1 MTYSQNRTRSLSRLG
16 ALSLLSVALVV
27 GVVAAPA
34 TAAPSLSAPT
44 GPVASSNAT
53 RAGLALSAPL
63 GYVALGDSFTSG
75 QGAPPYS
82 DATCQRSRY
91 KSYPVISSLLSPYR
105 LSANKACS
113 GARMTTLVTITVGGI
128 DAGSTAILQACAP
141 DPASVPCGLAVQT
154 SVATLSSPAFV
165 TGLAQTY
172 GYIAATLP
180 NARVAVL
187 NYPLLFQPGVSPLGD
202 LVNQGT
208 AGLNSAINLAV
219 TAIPEPAGVDRIRY
233 IDATQEFAGHGI
245 GSAVPYIAF
254 NPANLLAPS
263 NFHPNAL
270 GNTFGYYRA
279 LVGDGVGSARGREA
293 ASAPLRF
300 PDPGTRAN
308 LCEEHVT

>member
-1 MTYSQNRTRSLSRLG
+1 MTNSQNLTRSLSRLV

-27 GVVAAPA
+27 GIVAAPA
-34 TAAPSLSAPT
+34 TAAPSAPA
-44 GPVASSNAT
+44 GPVATSHAT

-113 GARMTTLVTITVGGI
+113 GARMADIPAQLAGVSATTKLVTITVGGI

-141 DPASVPCGLAVQT
+141 DPASAPCGLAVQT
-154 SVATLSSPAFV
+154 SLATLSSPAFV
-165 TGLAQTY
+165 TSLAQTY

-180 NARVAVL
+180 DARVAVL
-187 NYPLLFQPGVSPLGD
+187 NYPLLFQPGASPLGD

-208 AGLNSAINLAV
+208 AGLNSVINAAV

-254 NPANLLAPS
+254 DPANLLAPS

-279 LVGDGVGSARGREA
+279 LVADGV
-293 ASAPLRF
+293 LR
-300 PDPGTRAN
+300 R
-308 LCEEHVT
+308 

>member
-1 MTYSQNRTRSLSRLG
+1 MTNSQNRTRSLSRLG

-113 GARMTTLVTITVGGI
+113 GARMADIPAQLAGVSATTTLVTITVGGI

-154 SVATLSSPAFV
+154 SGATLSSPAFV

-279 LVGDGVGSARGREA
+279 LVGDGV
-293 ASAPLRF
+293 LR
-300 PDPGTRAN
+300 R
-308 LCEEHVT
+308 